1 MAGCAVNV
9 LASAGGVAPD
19 LLSEE
24 LFARD
29 GLSVALVGVVVAFRD
44 QLVAFGEAFESPFGS
59 GAVEHSI
66 TKRRIQLGEAAVVF
80 VLEVLLAEA
89 GVEDPRVVN
98 ETVT

>member
-9 LASAGGVAPD
+9 LASVGGVAPD

-29 GLSVALVGVVVAFRD
+29 GLSVALVGVVVAFR
-44 QLVAFGEAFESPFGS
+44 S

-66 TKRRIQLGEAAVVF
+66 TKRRIQLGEATVVF

>member
-29 GLSVALVGVVVAFRD
+29 GLSVALVGVVVAFR
-44 QLVAFGEAFESPFGS
+44 S

-80 VLEVLLAEA
+80 VLEVLLAEV

>member
-29 GLSVALVGVVVAFRD
+29 GLSVALVGVVVAFR
-44 QLVAFGEAFESPFGS
+44 S

>member
-66 TKRRIQLGEAAVVF
+66 TKRRIQLAAVVF